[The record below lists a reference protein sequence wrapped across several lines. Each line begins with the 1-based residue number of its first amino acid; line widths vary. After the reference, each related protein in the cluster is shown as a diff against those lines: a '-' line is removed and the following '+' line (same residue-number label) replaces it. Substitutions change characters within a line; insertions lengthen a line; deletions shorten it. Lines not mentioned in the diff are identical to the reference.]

1 MKKRYKVTKLKGLY
15 GVFDYLKSKLILDNK
30 YEFIEIYCD
39 KYFLIQDEGKKSIIN
54 DSLTS
59 ICEFQNQANK
69 NQFSDGLN
77 TFTII
82 SNEYNNTSLNFFG
95 ENTDNTITEKQICKL
110 SITENKPLFTYMSK
124 LEYQS
129 YMENEIGLDFT
140 KFG

>member
-1 MKKRYKVTKLKGLY
+1 MKKRYKVTKLNGLY
-15 GVFDYLKSKLILDNK
+15 GVFDFSKSELILDNK

-39 KYFLIQDEGKKSIIN
+39 KYFLIQKEGMKSIIN
-54 DSLTS
+54 DSLAL

-82 SNEYNNTSLNFFG
+82 SNEYNNTRLSFFG
-95 ENTDNTITEKQICKL
+95 ENTDNTATEKQICKL
-110 SITENKPLFTYMSK
+110 LISENKTFFTYLSK

-129 YMENEIGLDFT
+129 YMEKEIGMDFT
-140 KFG
+140 KFS